1 MQESVDG
8 RVREKEERM
17 LRRSSVLM
25 GLVVAALCL
34 GLTACATSGGSGS
47 GKSITVGFI
56 NPTLTNP
63 YFVGLQKGAEE
74 GAKQYGFKLI
84 KTNSNNDAG
93 TQYNQVVDMVNR
105 QVDAIVVS
113 PIDAKG
119 IVPAIKRANSA
130 GIPVFTLDRGAAGGK
145 VTSKVMINNAKAGE
159 KAANFIVGKLK
170 QRYGSPKG
178 NVVDLE
184 GLSGTDVANER
195 EAGFQKVIKK
205 YPNIKVVA
213 NQAADFDQEKAFN
226 TTKNIL
232 QANPKVD
239 AIFAANDDMAV
250 GAERAI
256 GSTGRFAPIG
266 SKKHIV
272 IVGIDGSPQALS
284 AIRSGKQD
292 ATVSQNPIR
301 EAKTCFALVNEK
313 LAKKKSIP
321 GTSVL
326 PTMVIT
332 KQNINSQKVKN
343 YGLWGEQVKP

>member
-1 MQESVDG
+1 MSG
-8 RVREKEERM
+8 K
-17 LRRSSVLM
+17 SSVRATLA
-25 GLVVAALCL
+25 VATLCL
-34 GLTACATSGGSGS
+34 ILSACATSGGTG
-47 GKSITVGFI
+47 GKSLTVGFI

-63 YFVGLQKGAEE
+63 YFVGLQKGAQE

-84 KTNSNNDAG
+84 KTNSNNDIS
-93 TQYNQVVDMVNR
+93 TQYNQVIDMVNR

-145 VTSKVMINNAKAGE
+145 VTSKVLIDNAKAGA
-159 KAANFIVGKLK
+159 KAANIIIGQLK
-170 QRYGSPKG
+170 QRYGSPQG
-178 NVVDLE
+178 NVVDLQ

-195 EAGFQKVIKK
+195 EAGFQKALKK

-226 TTKNIL
+226 ITKNIL
-232 QANPKVD
+232 QANPNID

-256 GSTGRFAPIG
+256 GSAGRFAPMG
-266 SKKHIV
+266 SKDHIV
-272 IVGIDGSPQALS
+272 VVGIDGSPQALT

-292 ATVSQNPIR
+292 ATVSQNPISESKR
-301 EAKTCFALVNEK
+301 CFELINEK
-313 LAKKKSIP
+313 LVKKKSIP
-321 GTSVL
+321 STSVL

-332 KQNINSQKVKN
+332 KKNIDSQKVKS